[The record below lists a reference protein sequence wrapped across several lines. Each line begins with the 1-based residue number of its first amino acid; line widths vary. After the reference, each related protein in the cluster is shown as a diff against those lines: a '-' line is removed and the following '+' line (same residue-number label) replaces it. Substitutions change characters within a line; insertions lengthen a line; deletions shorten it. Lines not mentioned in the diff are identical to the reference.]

1 MEVFNPNSNINFLGL
16 RKISLAVSALLVI
29 LSIGAIL
36 TRGLNYGLDFTG
48 GLMVEAQYQQ
58 PVDISEVRA
67 ALDGAGF
74 DHAVVQSIGGAREVS
89 IRLQVTDATP
99 SGDAAQTDA
108 AKGDAKTE
116 AAKPDAA
123 KTDATSKNRGDQ
135 VAAAVLKALQAKR
148 SDVTIKPSA
157 FVGPQVGD
165 ELKSDGVTAVIFVII
180 GIMIYIGIR
189 FEWRFAV
196 AAIAS
201 EIHDTLITVGFYAVT
216 QHEFDITVLASVLA
230 VVGYSINDKV
240 VVFDRVRE
248 LFRSARRAEPEE
260 ILNKAINS
268 TLSRTIITALFTAIT
283 MVALY
288 FFGGPVVHG
297 FALTMLI
304 GILVGTL
311 SSIFFASPIL
321 LWLGVSKKD
330 LMPVTRD
337 NPELARRP

>member
-1 MEVFNPNSNINFLGL
+1 MEIFNPHSNIDFLRL
-16 RKISLAVSALLVI
+16 RKVSISISILLIVIAL
-29 LSIGAIL
+29 GAIF
-36 TRGLNYGLDFTG
+36 TKGLNYGLDFTG
-48 GLMVEAQYQQ
+48 GVLVEVEYQN
-58 PVDISEVRA
+58 PVEIGDVRN
-67 ALDGAGF
+67 ALTDAGF
-74 DHAVVQSIGGAREVS
+74 TDAQVVSAGGVREVS
-89 IRLQVTDATP
+89 IRLQNRESKPDTQA
-99 SGDAAQTDA
+99 
-108 AKGDAKTE
+108 GDAKAGNAIASGTE
-116 AAKPDAA
+116 AK
-123 KTDATSKNRGDQ
+123 SKNDKL
-135 VAAAVLKALQAKR
+135 AEDVLKALQAKR
-148 SDVTIKPSA
+148 SDAKMKQPPD
-157 FVGPQVGD
+157 FVGATVGD
-165 ELKSDGVTAVIFVII
+165 ELKSDGIIAVLFVII

-201 EIHDTLITVGFYAVT
+201 EIHDTLITVGFYAIT

-248 LFRSARRAEPEE
+248 LFRSLRKGEPVE

-297 FALTMLI
+297 FALTMII
-304 GILVGTL
+304 GIVVGTL

>member
-1 MEVFNPNSNINFLGL
+1 
-16 RKISLAVSALLVI
+16 
-29 LSIGAIL
+29 
-36 TRGLNYGLDFTG
+36 
-48 GLMVEAQYQQ
+48 
-58 PVDISEVRA
+58 
-67 ALDGAGF
+67 
-74 DHAVVQSIGGAREVS
+74 
-89 IRLQVTDATP
+89 
-99 SGDAAQTDA
+99 
-108 AKGDAKTE
+108 
-116 AAKPDAA
+116 
-123 KTDATSKNRGDQ
+123 
-135 VAAAVLKALQAKR
+135 VLKALNAKR
-148 SDVTIKPSA
+148 TDAKMTRPPD
-157 FVGPQVGD
+157 FVGPQVGE
-165 ELKSDGVTAVIFVII
+165 ELKSDGIIAVLFVII

-201 EIHDTLITVGFYAVT
+201 EIHDTLITVGFYAIT

-248 LFRSARRAEPEE
+248 LFRSSRRGEPVD

-288 FFGGPVVHG
+288 FLGGPVVHG

-304 GILVGTL
+304 GIAVGTL

-330 LMPVTRD
+330 LMPVSRE

>member
-1 MEVFNPNSNINFLGL
+1 VEVFNPNSNIDFLRL
-16 RKISLAVSALLVI
+16 RRVSIGISVI
-29 LSIGAIL
+29 LVVLSLGAIFV
-36 TRGLNYGLDFTG
+36 RGLNYGLDFTG
-48 GLMVEAQYQQ
+48 GVLIEVKYEQ
-58 PVDISEVRA
+58 PVDISDVRA
-67 ALDGAGF
+67 ALDTAGF
-74 DHAVVQSIGGAREVS
+74 DRALVQSVGGAREVS
-89 IRLQVTDATP
+89 IRLQPSDDKDA
-99 SGDAAQTDA
+99 SGALKKSDEIAAD
-108 AKGDAKTE
+108 
-116 AAKPDAA
+116 
-123 KTDATSKNRGDQ
+123 
-135 VAAAVLKALQAKR
+135 VVKALRAKR
-148 SDVTIKPSA
+148 ADASMARDPDY
-157 FVGPQVGD
+157 VGPQVGE
-165 ELKSDGVTAVIFVII
+165 ELKSDGIIAVLFVII

-201 EIHDTLITVGFYAVT
+201 EVHDTLITVGFYALT

-248 LFRSARRAEPEE
+248 LFRSSRRAEPVE

-288 FFGGPVVHG
+288 LFGGPVVHG

-304 GILVGTL
+304 GIVVGTL